1 MDYDVIIIGG
11 GPAGL
16 TAAIYTSRARLK
28 TLVIESYS
36 VPGQAIITDSIE
48 NFPGFPEGINGF
60 ELVEK
65 FKKQAE
71 KFGAELIVKNVEK
84 IEQLQDGW
92 RIKAEDKTY
101 TTLSIIIA
109 TGAHPRKLDVPGEHK
124 FTGKGVSYCATC
136 DGALYRDKHVVVIGG
151 GDTAIDEALFLTR
164 FAKKVTLVHR
174 RDRLRATK
182 ILQERVLANKKIE
195 FAWESNVIEILG
207 KDKVGGVKIK
217 NIKTPVKIRIS
228 GERVDSKD
236 EFLYHKTT
244 RRAFYER
251 ERSQGLAKGY
261 FETIFLN
268 QKGELTEG
276 VISNLFILKD
286 KIIYTPLI
294 KSGLLPGVL
303 REYLI
308 KKGKVKEKILYLKD
322 FKSADKIY
330 IGNSVRGLCLA
341 RPKHF

>member
-182 ILQERVLANKKIE
+182 ILQERVLANKKME

-217 NIKTPVKIRIS
+217 NIKTK
-228 GERVDSKD
+228 KD
-236 EFLYHKTT
+236 TDLSCDGVFV
-244 RRAFYER
+244 FVGYEPNTV
-251 ERSQGLAKGY
+251 LAKGLLKLDKKSY
-261 FETIFLN
+261 
-268 QKGELTEG
+268 
-276 VISNLFILKD
+276 ILAD
-286 KIIYTPLI
+286 DDMNT
-294 KSGLLPGVL
+294 S
-303 REYLI
+303 
-308 KKGKVKEKILYLKD
+308 KKGIFSCGDCRKKLLRQVVTACGDGATAAFNAQHYVEKLKGT
-322 FKSADKIY
+322 AY
-330 IGNSVRGLCLA
+330 E
-341 RPKHF
+341 

>member
-151 GDTAIDEALFLTR
+151 GDTAIDEALFLTK
-164 FAKKVTLVHR
+164 FAKKVTLIHR

-182 ILQERVLANKKIE
+182 ILQERASANKKME
-195 FAWESNVIEILG
+195 FMWESKAIEILG
-207 KDKVGGVKIK
+207 KDKVEGVKIK
-217 NIKTPVKIRIS
+217 NINTK
-228 GERVDSKD
+228 KD
-236 EFLYHKTT
+236 TDLLCDGVFV
-244 RRAFYER
+244 FVGYEPNTD
-251 ERSQGLAKGY
+251 L
-261 FETIFLN
+261 
-268 QKGELTEG
+268 
-276 VISNLFILKD
+276 LK
-286 KIIYTPLI
+286 
-294 KSGLLPGVL
+294 GLLKL
-303 REYLI
+303 DKKSYILTDDDMNTS
-308 KKGKVKEKILYLKD
+308 KKGIFSCGDCRKKLLRQVVTACGDGATAAFSAQQYVEKLKGT
-322 FKSADKIY
+322 AY
-330 IGNSVRGLCLA
+330 E
-341 RPKHF
+341 

>member
-182 ILQERVLANKKIE
+182 ILQERVLANKKME

-217 NIKTPVKIRIS
+217 NIKTK
-228 GERVDSKD
+228 KD
-236 EFLYHKTT
+236 TDLSCDGVFV
-244 RRAFYER
+244 FVGYEPNTD
-251 ERSQGLAKGY
+251 LAKDLLKLDKKSY
-261 FETIFLN
+261 
-268 QKGELTEG
+268 
-276 VISNLFILKD
+276 ILAD
-286 KIIYTPLI
+286 DDMNT
-294 KSGLLPGVL
+294 S
-303 REYLI
+303 
-308 KKGKVKEKILYLKD
+308 KKGIFACGDCKKKLLRQVVTACGDGATAAFNAQQYVEKLKGT
-322 FKSADKIY
+322 AY
-330 IGNSVRGLCLA
+330 E
-341 RPKHF
+341 

>member
-124 FTGKGVSYCATC
+124 FSGKGVSYCATC

-182 ILQERVLANKKIE
+182 ILQERVLANKKMGFI
-195 FAWESNVIEILG
+195 WESNVIEILG
-207 KDKVGGVKIK
+207 TDKVEGVKIK
-217 NIKTPVKIRIS
+217 NIKTK
-228 GERVDSKD
+228 KD
-236 EFLYHKTT
+236 TDLSCDGVFV
-244 RRAFYER
+244 FVGYEPNTD
-251 ERSQGLAKGY
+251 LAKDLLKLDKKSY
-261 FETIFLN
+261 
-268 QKGELTEG
+268 
-276 VISNLFILKD
+276 ILAD
-286 KIIYTPLI
+286 DDMNT
-294 KSGLLPGVL
+294 S
-303 REYLI
+303 
-308 KKGKVKEKILYLKD
+308 KKGIFACGDCKKKLLRQVVTACGDGATAAFNAQQYVEKLKGT
-322 FKSADKIY
+322 AY
-330 IGNSVRGLCLA
+330 E
-341 RPKHF
+341 

>member
-92 RIKAEDKTY
+92 RIKAEDKTC

-109 TGAHPRKLDVPGEHK
+109 TGAHPRKLDVPGENK

-136 DGALYRDKHVVVIGG
+136 DGALYRDKDVVVVGG
-151 GDTAIDEALFLTR
+151 GDTAIDEALFLTK
-164 FAKKVTLVHR
+164 FAKKVTLIHR

-182 ILQERVLANKKIE
+182 ILQERASANKKME
-195 FAWESNVIEILG
+195 FMWESKAIEILG
-207 KDKVGGVKIK
+207 KDKVEGVKIK
-217 NIKTPVKIRIS
+217 NINTK
-228 GERVDSKD
+228 KD
-236 EFLYHKTT
+236 TDLLCDGVFV
-244 RRAFYER
+244 FVGYEPNTD
-251 ERSQGLAKGY
+251 L
-261 FETIFLN
+261 
-268 QKGELTEG
+268 
-276 VISNLFILKD
+276 LK
-286 KIIYTPLI
+286 
-294 KSGLLPGVL
+294 GLLKL
-303 REYLI
+303 DKKSYILTDDDMNTS
-308 KKGKVKEKILYLKD
+308 KKGIFSCGDCRKKLLRQVVTACGDGATAAFSAQQYVEKLKGT
-322 FKSADKIY
+322 AY
-330 IGNSVRGLCLA
+330 E
-341 RPKHF
+341 

>member
-124 FTGKGVSYCATC
+124 FSGKGVSYCATC

-217 NIKTPVKIRIS
+217 NIKTK
-228 GERVDSKD
+228 KD
-236 EFLYHKTT
+236 TDLSCDGVFV
-244 RRAFYER
+244 FVGYEPNTV
-251 ERSQGLAKGY
+251 LAKGLLKLDKKSY
-261 FETIFLN
+261 
-268 QKGELTEG
+268 
-276 VISNLFILKD
+276 ILAD
-286 KIIYTPLI
+286 EDMNT
-294 KSGLLPGVL
+294 S
-303 REYLI
+303 
-308 KKGKVKEKILYLKD
+308 KKGIFACGDCKKKLLRQVVTACGDGATAAFNAQQYVEKLKGT
-322 FKSADKIY
+322 AY
-330 IGNSVRGLCLA
+330 E
-341 RPKHF
+341 

>member
-92 RIKAEDKTY
+92 RIKAEDKTC

-182 ILQERVLANKKIE
+182 ILQERVLANKKMGFI
-195 FAWESNVIEILG
+195 WESNVIEILG
-207 KDKVGGVKIK
+207 TDKVEGVKIK
-217 NIKTPVKIRIS
+217 NIKTK
-228 GERVDSKD
+228 KD
-236 EFLYHKTT
+236 TDLSCDGVFV
-244 RRAFYER
+244 FVGYEPNTD
-251 ERSQGLAKGY
+251 L
-261 FETIFLN
+261 
-268 QKGELTEG
+268 
-276 VISNLFILKD
+276 LK
-286 KIIYTPLI
+286 
-294 KSGLLPGVL
+294 GLLKL
-303 REYLI
+303 DKKSYILTDDDMNTS
-308 KKGKVKEKILYLKD
+308 KKGIFSCGDCRKKLLRQVVTACGDGATAAFNAQHYVEKLKGT
-322 FKSADKIY
+322 AY
-330 IGNSVRGLCLA
+330 E
-341 RPKHF
+341 

>member
-182 ILQERVLANKKIE
+182 ILQERVLANKKME

-217 NIKTPVKIRIS
+217 ILRQKKIQIYH
-228 GERVDSKD
+228 VMA
-236 EFLYHKTT
+236 FL
-244 RRAFYER
+244 
-251 ERSQGLAKGY
+251 
-261 FETIFLN
+261 FL
-268 QKGELTEG
+268 
-276 VISNLFILKD
+276 
-286 KIIYTPLI
+286 
-294 KSGLLPGVL
+294 
-303 REYLI
+303 
-308 KKGKVKEKILYLKD
+308 
-322 FKSADKIY
+322 
-330 IGNSVRGLCLA
+330 
-341 RPKHF
+341 

>member
-217 NIKTPVKIRIS
+217 NIKTK
-228 GERVDSKD
+228 KD
-236 EFLYHKTT
+236 TDLSCDGVFV
-244 RRAFYER
+244 FVGYEPNTV
-251 ERSQGLAKGY
+251 LAKGLLKLDKKSY
-261 FETIFLN
+261 
-268 QKGELTEG
+268 
-276 VISNLFILKD
+276 ILAD
-286 KIIYTPLI
+286 EDMNT
-294 KSGLLPGVL
+294 S
-303 REYLI
+303 
-308 KKGKVKEKILYLKD
+308 KKGIFACGDCRKKLLRQVVTACGDGATAAFNAQHYVEKLKGT
-322 FKSADKIY
+322 AY
-330 IGNSVRGLCLA
+330 E
-341 RPKHF
+341 

>member
-182 ILQERVLANKKIE
+182 ILQERVLANKKME

-217 NIKTPVKIRIS
+217 NIKTK
-228 GERVDSKD
+228 KD
-236 EFLYHKTT
+236 TDLSCDGVFV
-244 RRAFYER
+244 FVGYEPNTD
-251 ERSQGLAKGY
+251 L
-261 FETIFLN
+261 
-268 QKGELTEG
+268 
-276 VISNLFILKD
+276 LK
-286 KIIYTPLI
+286 
-294 KSGLLPGVL
+294 GLLKL
-303 REYLI
+303 DKKSYILTDDDMNTS
-308 KKGKVKEKILYLKD
+308 KKGIFSCGDCRKKLLRQVVTACGDGATAAFNAQHYVEKLKGT
-322 FKSADKIY
+322 AY
-330 IGNSVRGLCLA
+330 E
-341 RPKHF
+341 

>member
-217 NIKTPVKIRIS
+217 NIKTK
-228 GERVDSKD
+228 KD
-236 EFLYHKTT
+236 TDLSCDGVFV
-244 RRAFYER
+244 FVGYEPNTV
-251 ERSQGLAKGY
+251 LAKGLLKLDKKSY
-261 FETIFLN
+261 
-268 QKGELTEG
+268 
-276 VISNLFILKD
+276 ILAD
-286 KIIYTPLI
+286 EDMNT
-294 KSGLLPGVL
+294 S
-303 REYLI
+303 
-308 KKGKVKEKILYLKD
+308 KKGIFACGDCRKKLLRQVVTACGDGATAAFSAQQYVEKLKGT
-322 FKSADKIY
+322 AY
-330 IGNSVRGLCLA
+330 E
-341 RPKHF
+341 

>member
-217 NIKTPVKIRIS
+217 NIKTK
-228 GERVDSKD
+228 KD
-236 EFLYHKTT
+236 TDLSCDGVFV
-244 RRAFYER
+244 FVGYEPNTD
-251 ERSQGLAKGY
+251 LAKDLLKLDKKSY
-261 FETIFLN
+261 
-268 QKGELTEG
+268 
-276 VISNLFILKD
+276 ILAD
-286 KIIYTPLI
+286 DDMNT
-294 KSGLLPGVL
+294 S
-303 REYLI
+303 
-308 KKGKVKEKILYLKD
+308 KKGIFACGDCKKKLLRQVVTACGDGATAAFNAQQYVEKLKGT
-322 FKSADKIY
+322 AY
-330 IGNSVRGLCLA
+330 E
-341 RPKHF
+341 

>member
-124 FTGKGVSYCATC
+124 FSGKGVSYCATC

-217 NIKTPVKIRIS
+217 NIKTK
-228 GERVDSKD
+228 KD
-236 EFLYHKTT
+236 TDLSCDGVFV
-244 RRAFYER
+244 FVGYEPNTD
-251 ERSQGLAKGY
+251 LAKDLLKLDKKSY
-261 FETIFLN
+261 
-268 QKGELTEG
+268 
-276 VISNLFILKD
+276 ILAD
-286 KIIYTPLI
+286 DDMNT
-294 KSGLLPGVL
+294 S
-303 REYLI
+303 
-308 KKGKVKEKILYLKD
+308 KKGIFACGDCKKKLLRQVVTACGDGATAAFNAQQYVEKLKGT
-322 FKSADKIY
+322 AY
-330 IGNSVRGLCLA
+330 E
-341 RPKHF
+341 

>member
-217 NIKTPVKIRIS
+217 NIKTK
-228 GERVDSKD
+228 KD
-236 EFLYHKTT
+236 TDLSCDGVFV
-244 RRAFYER
+244 FVGYEPNTV
-251 ERSQGLAKGY
+251 LAKGLLKLDKKSY
-261 FETIFLN
+261 
-268 QKGELTEG
+268 
-276 VISNLFILKD
+276 ILAD
-286 KIIYTPLI
+286 EDMNT
-294 KSGLLPGVL
+294 S
-303 REYLI
+303 
-308 KKGKVKEKILYLKD
+308 KKGIFACGDCKKKLLRQVVTACGDGATAAFNAQQYVEKLKGT
-322 FKSADKIY
+322 AY
-330 IGNSVRGLCLA
+330 E
-341 RPKHF
+341 

>member
-182 ILQERVLANKKIE
+182 ILQERVLANKKME

-217 NIKTPVKIRIS
+217 NIKTK
-228 GERVDSKD
+228 KD
-236 EFLYHKTT
+236 TDLSCDGVFV
-244 RRAFYER
+244 FVGYEPNTD
-251 ERSQGLAKGY
+251 L
-261 FETIFLN
+261 
-268 QKGELTEG
+268 
-276 VISNLFILKD
+276 LK
-286 KIIYTPLI
+286 
-294 KSGLLPGVL
+294 GLLKL
-303 REYLI
+303 DKKSYILTDDDMNTS
-308 KKGKVKEKILYLKD
+308 KKGIFSCGDCRKKLLRQVVTACGDGATAAFSAQQYVEKLKGT
-322 FKSADKIY
+322 AY
-330 IGNSVRGLCLA
+330 E
-341 RPKHF
+341 

>member
-124 FTGKGVSYCATC
+124 FSGKGVSYCATC

-217 NIKTPVKIRIS
+217 NIKTK
-228 GERVDSKD
+228 KD
-236 EFLYHKTT
+236 TDLSCDGVFV
-244 RRAFYER
+244 FVGYEPNTV
-251 ERSQGLAKGY
+251 LAKGLLKLDKKSY
-261 FETIFLN
+261 
-268 QKGELTEG
+268 
-276 VISNLFILKD
+276 ILAD
-286 KIIYTPLI
+286 DDMNT
-294 KSGLLPGVL
+294 S
-303 REYLI
+303 
-308 KKGKVKEKILYLKD
+308 KKGIFSCGDCRKKLLRQVVTACGDGATAAFNAQQYVEKLKGT
-322 FKSADKIY
+322 AY
-330 IGNSVRGLCLA
+330 E
-341 RPKHF
+341 